1 MTRVMLTIIAALGLC
16 LSLTGSAGA
25 QLTAAERA
33 KRTNDLKQLGLA
45 FHNYNDTFKKGPAK
59 AADLGPFIENDK
71 RLLGLLDNKD
81 IVFQFGVSVAEMM
94 ADGLSNTV
102 LAYDKDVP
110 TKGGLV
116 LMADA
121 SVKSM
126 TAEEFKKAK
135 LATSKK

>member
-1 MTRVMLTIIAALGLC
+1 MNRAMLTMSATLGLW
-16 LSLTGSAGA
+16 LSLTASAQA
-25 QLTAAERA
+25 QLTAAERQ
-33 KRTNDLKQLGLA
+33 KRTNDLKQIGLA
-45 FHNYNDTFKKGPAK
+45 YHNYFDSLKKAPAK
-59 AADLGPFIENDK
+59 AADLGPFVENDK

-81 IVFQFGVSVAEMM
+81 IVFQFGVTPLEMT
-94 ADGLSNTV
+94 DGTSNTV

-116 LMADA
+116 LMGDV

-135 LATSKK
+135 LATPKKK

>member
-1 MTRVMLTIIAALGLC
+1 MTRLTLSLVAALAASLA
-16 LSLTGSAGA
+16 LTGSAQA
-25 QLTAAERA
+25 QLTAAERQ
-33 KRTNDLKQLGLA
+33 KRTNDLKQIGLA
-45 FHNYNDTFKKGPAK
+45 YHNYFDTFKKGPAK
-59 AADLGPFIENDK
+59 AADLGPFLENDK

-81 IVFQFGVSVAEMM
+81 IVFQFGVGVLDMVE
-94 ADGLSNTV
+94 GTSNTV

-116 LMADA
+116 LMGDA

-135 LATSKK
+135 LATPKKK